1 MRKFKTA
8 RIMAG
13 IADNNASLYRRLQI
27 PLGDPAAW
35 IEFDTMRIALVR
47 DLEMDRVRQKSHADD
62 VTCPAEHAPPTGLS
76 ADRETAT
83 AEAVVQLLRNHHTE
97 RVTADRTLPY
107 IYVWHLQQAE
117 IDVQYDEDFGV
128 LDRRVKTHQEIEA
141 LQRAQSIT
149 EEVMRILCETV
160 ARCDVADDG
169 ALVSGGE
176 PLTSERVRRM
186 AAIEFMQRGCS
197 MAHGAIVATKPD
209 SADCHHSGQGKLM
222 TQAPI
227 IIDLFP
233 RDESSRYW
241 GDCTRTVVHGE
252 PSEVVKAMHAAVIE
266 AKAAA
271 TAVLTA
277 DSTADAVHLA
287 SDAVLM
293 RHGYSQ
299 SRGTITERPSI
310 QHGTGH
316 GIGLDLHEPILLDHD
331 GGPLLA
337 GEVFTVE
344 PGLYGRV
351 DGGVRVEDMLVV
363 TDGEA
368 RNLNQLPDSLCWD

>member
-8 RIMAG
+8 KLLAG
-13 IADNNASLYRRLQI
+13 IADKNASLYQRLQV

-47 DLEMDRVRQKSHADD
+47 DLEMDRVRQKSNADD

-83 AEAVVQLLRNHHTE
+83 AEAVVQLLRTYHTE
-97 RVTADRTLPY
+97 AVTADRTLPY
-107 IYVWHLQQAE
+107 IYVWHLEQAE

-128 LDRRVKTHQEIEA
+128 LDRRVKTHQEIES
-141 LQRAQSIT
+141 LERAQSIT
-149 EEVMRILCETV
+149 EQVMRMLCETV
-160 ARCDVADDG
+160 ARCNVADDRS
-169 ALVSGGE
+169 LLCENE
-176 PLTSERVRRM
+176 PLTSERVRSM
-186 AAIEFMQRGCS
+186 AAIEFMKRGFS
-197 MAHGAIVATKPD
+197 MTHGAIVASVPD
-209 SADCHHSGQGKLM
+209 SADCHHSGQGKLF
-222 TQAPI
+222 TQTPI

-233 RDESSRYW
+233 RDESTRYW

-252 PSEVVKAMHAAVIE
+252 PSDAVKAMHAAVIE

-271 TAVLTA
+271 TAALFA
-277 DSTADAVHLA
+277 DNTADAVHNA
-287 SDAVLM
+287 ADAVLM
-293 RHGYSQ
+293 RHGYPQ
-299 SRGTITERPSI
+299 SRGTITDHPSI

-316 GIGLDLHEPILLDHD
+316 GIGLDVHEPILLDHD
-331 GGPLLA
+331 GGVLLA

-344 PGLYGRV
+344 PGLYGRK

-363 TDGEA
+363 TEGEP
-368 RNLNQLPDSLCWD
+368 RNLNRLPQSLCWD